1 MATDDRQISAAPSA
15 NSSRLE
21 NEEPNVLPALRGTE
35 SNNNL
40 RGGSLPFGIFSL
52 NQVDTTNTAPRS
64 FSVSGTRARDTPIT
78 LGLCRENKSAFEDLP
93 VFLGKIGQNK
103 ENR

>member
-1 MATDDRQISAAPSA
+1 MATDDRQISTGPSA

-40 RGGSLPFGIFSL
+40 RRGSLPFGIFSL

-64 FSVSGTRARDTPIT
+64 FSVNGTRARDTPIT
-78 LGLCRENKSAFEDLP
+78 LGLYRENKSAFEDLP